1 MQKYTESFKEH
12 DRVMSGL
19 RTELQG
25 RLDTIIV
32 QVKNRVSVKDMKLNF
47 KALNDLLLVKF
58 G

>member
-1 MQKYTESFKEH
+1 
-12 DRVMSGL
+12 MSGL